1 MRSTSDILKAFPS
14 LSADSDAIAAAIA
27 AGDLDSAWQALQG
40 LRSTLKALQ
49 PLYKDQERA
58 ERSRRQ
64 RIERSPRPIS
74 TASKQLGELLAEKDY
89 DTTLLALRLE
99 KMTGIK
105 FPKRRILAWRIE
117 REIVPLQVLKHINY
131 LWELQFGE
139 VPK

>member
-1 MRSTSDILKAFPS
+1 MHSTSDILKAFPS
-14 LSADSDAIAAAIA
+14 LSADSDAIAAGIA

-40 LRSTLKALQ
+40 LRATLKDLE
-49 PLYKDQERA
+49 PLYRDQERA
-58 ERSRRQ
+58 ERKKRQ
-64 RIERSPRPIS
+64 RIERSPRPFS
-74 TASKQLGELLAEKDY
+74 VASRQIGELLAVKDY

-105 FPKRRILAWRIE
+105 FPKRRLLAWRIE

-139 VPK
+139 ATK